1 MTKTGGK
8 FSARS
13 ALSLVIASTFV
24 VGVSLGALAVVVV
37 QSIEPQNERTTHKIF
52 QSEYQS
58 HTSKNADSEL
68 TSGTTETELFL
79 DFFEHRSI
87 AEQYKALYTTLALA
101 TEEEL
106 KQWWVQSQKIPRESH
121 REIAQHAILR
131 NLTAINPQEALRC
144 IEDVSKFQID
154 VMLTSVFSEW
164 SVLQLD
170 DAIEAASLLPGSQR
184 RVALQALLKTRD
196 DLVERD
202 RLSIAQK
209 LEDEKAYLKFISDAK
224 ASENIADPEQSWD
237 TLLNDHVDDSLQL
250 ESLVVVAKAWHEHV
264 GFEVL
269 SSITADVRDYWVQR
283 RVMEAIV
290 QFDPAG
296 ALNYTLGLLDESEQA
311 QLSSLVVREW
321 ASTNAQAAL
330 SFANSIE
337 QSSMASI
344 LEREIASV
352 WAGTRPREAIKNI
365 ETISEEVRL
374 ATLETAFARIARQ
387 DALEAIGMLSSVEN
401 YVGNTSTIA
410 QRIVNHWSV
419 QNPDAAVD
427 WVLRNYSKD
436 DPHRRSLLEYVLP
449 RLALHDPDQAFELA
463 KEQPSPD
470 QGYGLEH
477 YVIRALTYEGDI
489 ERAKKLLPRV
499 SENSKL
505 LAYSEVG
512 RAMVRRSQIDQAMEL
527 GKEFAAIKRR
537 IYYQDVLS
545 QWSRSDPKNL
555 YEALENLPTS
565 ELKSFAATQ
574 LIHWNKYEPVF
585 TDEQIEHAKTFVSS
599 DE

>member
-1 MTKTGGK
+1 MSGIALGVLVVLGIQNFIPQDDIPIRDVAQGDVERSSAKRLDNAKSKTNGVGD
-8 FSARS
+8 FQEIFDHQITSDQ
-13 ALSLVIASTFV
+13 LVV
-24 VGVSLGALAVVVV
+24 L
-37 QSIEPQNERTTHKIF
+37 H
-52 QSEYQS
+52 
-58 HTSKNADSEL
+58 
-68 TSGTTETELFL
+68 
-79 DFFEHRSI
+79 
-87 AEQYKALYTTLALA
+87 TTLSGA
-101 TEEEL
+101 TEREL
-106 KQWWVQSQKIPRESH
+106 KDWWIHSLQIERKSH

-131 NLTAINPQEALRC
+131 NLTAINPQEALRYV
-144 IEDVSKFQID
+144 EDVSKFQAD
-154 VMLTSVFSEW
+154 AMLVSIFSEW
-164 SVLQLD
+164 AVLNLDGAIDAASVLN
-170 DAIEAASLLPGSQR
+170 GSQR
-184 RVALQALLKTRD
+184 RVALQAILETRD
-196 DLVERD
+196 DLVESD
-202 RLSIAQK
+202 RLSIAQQ
-209 LEDEKAYLKFISDAK
+209 LGDEEAYLKLSSDAK
-224 ASENIADPEQSWD
+224 ASENIADPKQSWD
-237 TLLNDHVDDSLQL
+237 TLLNDDVDDSLQM
-250 ESLVVVAKAWHEHV
+250 ESLIVVAEAWHEHV

-296 ALNYTLGLLDESEQA
+296 ALNYTIGLLDGSEQA
-311 QLSSLVVREW
+311 QLSSLVVRQW

-330 SFANSIE
+330 TFVNSIE
-337 QSSMASI
+337 QSTMASI

-352 WAGTRPREAIKNI
+352 WAGTRPREAIENI
-365 ETISEEVRL
+365 ETISAEVRL

-419 QNPDAAVD
+419 QNPDAAAD
-427 WVLRNYSKD
+427 WVLRNYAQD

-449 RLALHDPDQAFELA
+449 RLALQDPDHAFELA
-463 KEQPSPD
+463 MEQPSPD

-477 YVIRALTYEGDI
+477 YVIRALTDEGDI

-499 SENSKL
+499 SESTKL

-512 RAMVRRSQIDQAMEL
+512 RAMVRGSQIDQAMEL
-527 GKEFAAIKRR
+527 GKEFAAIKQR

-545 QWSRSDPKNL
+545 QWSRSEPKNL

-574 LIHWNKYEPVF
+574 LIHWNRYEPVF
-585 TDEQIEHAKTFVSS
+585 TDEQIEHARTFLNS
-599 DE
+599 DDKAPLKR